1 MNILVLLAVVA
12 VFGFLRFT
20 RANLLLW
27 ALAWWVGIYVLLR
40 FGFTVPIP
48 ASVVSLYMG
57 IVTLAIVAYVSSSE
71 ERRDEVSRPLVR
83 FMTEKRYTALL
94 GATVVA
100 IPALA
105 AANVYV
111 KMNVPLEPPLFPRTI
126 HPASPSEITVHDKKI
141 DLDAG
146 ENPFLPLQTSNPEE
160 FRKHVENGRRVYYRN
175 CVFCHG
181 DNMTGNGM
189 FVHGLDPIP
198 TNFSDQGAIAMLR
211 DSFLFWRIAKGGP
224 GLPEEGAPWD
234 SAMPAW
240 EKLLKEDEILGSD
253 PLSLRF
259 HRPEASGERGG
270 PRTMTSALI
279 YPRAVG
285 CLAVLVVMLCA
296 APAGSVRA
304 QAPDVGT
311 EAQRESGKRLYLK
324 YCSQCHGENG
334 DGEGYASPHLR
345 PRPRNFTTGK
355 YKVRTTPNG
364 ALPTHQDLVSI
375 IRRGM
380 PYTSM
385 PGWPILSD
393 QEVSDL
399 AHFLTTFSPD
409 FTNPENV
416 PKPVPLPSAPA
427 STNESIALGKKL
439 YEENGCVKCHGT
451 VGRGDGP
458 SAPTLIDDWG
468 YPIRAADLAQS
479 WTFRG
484 GSSREDIF
492 RTMSTGLNGT
502 PMPSFLDALP
512 PEQLWA
518 ITDFIVSLS
527 GTNGPG
533 YSNLVV
539 AKYVQDPIDLKKGA
553 ASFESARVARFPII
567 GQIMEPGR
575 AFHPPASSVT
585 VQAIY
590 DAESMAFLVRWHDMS
605 AQKTGKNG
613 PSLPVP
619 PEEEEEP
626 AVGAA
631 SGSGGASKGSVFG
644 EEEVAPTPAG
654 QKPGGAQPA
663 AADPFAEAEA
673 APAGQ
678 PSEFSDAVSI
688 QIPTQAP
695 TGARKPYFIFGDA
708 QNSVDLWFFD
718 LARPDPLQFTG
729 KGSGDIAPNATGDL
743 TGVASYDQGEWSVI
757 FKRPLRAASGAAFV
771 PGQFLPIAFS
781 VWDGFSRERGNRRG
795 LTVWYSLYVEPQVVP
810 SAVGPMVKTALFI
823 LAIELAV
830 IGWVRWRYGS
840 RARGKLGDEP
850 SHPAAT
856 SA

>member
-1 MNILVLLAVVA
+1 MTSCLI
-12 VFGFLRFT
+12 GT
-20 RANLLLW
+20 RAL
-27 ALAWWVGIYVLLR
+27 
-40 FGFTVPIP
+40 
-48 ASVVSLYMG
+48 
-57 IVTLAIVAYVSSSE
+57 
-71 ERRDEVSRPLVR
+71 
-83 FMTEKRYTALL
+83 
-94 GATVVA
+94 
-100 IPALA
+100 
-105 AANVYV
+105 
-111 KMNVPLEPPLFPRTI
+111 
-126 HPASPSEITVHDKKI
+126 
-141 DLDAG
+141 
-146 ENPFLPLQTSNPEE
+146 
-160 FRKHVENGRRVYYRN
+160 
-175 CVFCHG
+175 
-181 DNMTGNGM
+181 
-189 FVHGLDPIP
+189 
-198 TNFSDQGAIAMLR
+198 
-211 DSFLFWRIAKGGP
+211 
-224 GLPEEGAPWD
+224 
-234 SAMPAW
+234 
-240 EKLLKEDEILGSD
+240 
-253 PLSLRF
+253 
-259 HRPEASGERGG
+259 
-270 PRTMTSALI
+270 
-279 YPRAVG
+279 G
-285 CLAVLVVMLCA
+285 CLAVLIVMLCA
-296 APAGSVRA
+296 APTGSVRA

-324 YCSQCHGENG
+324 YCSQCHGEKG

-345 PRPRNFTTGK
+345 PRPRNFTTGM

-364 ALPTHQDLVSI
+364 ALPTHQDLVNI

-385 PGWPILSD
+385 PAWPTLTN
-393 QEVSDL
+393 QEASDL
-399 AHFLTTFSPD
+399 AHFITTFSPD

-416 PKPVPLPSAPA
+416 PKPVPLPSAPT

-458 SAPTLIDDWG
+458 SAPTLMDDWG

-512 PEQLWA
+512 PEQRWA

-527 GTNGPG
+527 GTTGPG

-553 ASFESARVARFPII
+553 ASFESARAARFPII

-575 AFHPPASSVT
+575 SFHPPATSVT

-590 DAESMAFLVRWHDMS
+590 DTESIAFLVRWHDMS
-605 AQKTGKNG
+605 AEKSGKNG

-631 SGSGGASKGSVFG
+631 GGSGGSSKGGVFG
-644 EEEVAPTPAG
+644 EAEVAPAPAG
-654 QKPGGAQPA
+654 QAQTP
-663 AADPFAEAEA
+663 ADPFAEAEA

-695 TGARKPYFIFGDA
+695 TGARKPYFIFGDG

-718 LARPDPLQFTG
+718 LARPEPLQFTG
-729 KGSGDIAPNATGDL
+729 KGSGDIAPNTTGEL
-743 TGVASYDQGEWSVI
+743 SGVASYDQGEWSVI
-757 FKRPLRAASGAAFV
+757 FKRPIRANSGAAFL

-795 LTVWYSLYVEPQVVP
+795 LTVWNSIYVEPQVVP
-810 SAVGPMVKTALFI
+810 SAVGPMMKTALLI

-840 RARGKLGDEP
+840 RARGEGQP
-850 SHPAAT
+850 TQPAAT
-856 SA
+856 RA

>member
-1 MNILVLLAVVA
+1 
-12 VFGFLRFT
+12 
-20 RANLLLW
+20 
-27 ALAWWVGIYVLLR
+27 
-40 FGFTVPIP
+40 
-48 ASVVSLYMG
+48 
-57 IVTLAIVAYVSSSE
+57 
-71 ERRDEVSRPLVR
+71 
-83 FMTEKRYTALL
+83 MTSCL
-94 GATVVA
+94 
-100 IPALA
+100 I
-105 AANVYV
+105 
-111 KMNVPLEPPLFPRTI
+111 
-126 HPASPSEITVHDKKI
+126 
-141 DLDAG
+141 
-146 ENPFLPLQTSNPEE
+146 
-160 FRKHVENGRRVYYRN
+160 
-175 CVFCHG
+175 
-181 DNMTGNGM
+181 
-189 FVHGLDPIP
+189 
-198 TNFSDQGAIAMLR
+198 
-211 DSFLFWRIAKGGP
+211 
-224 GLPEEGAPWD
+224 
-234 SAMPAW
+234 
-240 EKLLKEDEILGSD
+240 
-253 PLSLRF
+253 
-259 HRPEASGERGG
+259 G
-270 PRTMTSALI
+270 PRAL
-279 YPRAVG
+279 G
-285 CLAVLVVMLCA
+285 CLAVLIVMLCA
-296 APAGSVRA
+296 APTGSVRA

-324 YCSQCHGENG
+324 YCSQCHGEKG

-385 PGWPILSD
+385 PAWPTLTD

-399 AHFLTTFSPD
+399 AHFITTFSPD

-458 SAPTLIDDWG
+458 SAPTLTDDWG

-512 PEQLWA
+512 PEQRWA

-575 AFHPPASSVT
+575 AFHPPATSVT

-590 DAESMAFLVRWHDMS
+590 DTESIAFLVRWHDMS
-605 AQKTGKNG
+605 PQKTGKNG

-631 SGSGGASKGSVFG
+631 SGSGGASKGGVFG

-654 QKPGGAQPA
+654 QSAEPSQRRTPLQKRKRRRPA
-663 AADPFAEAEA
+663 SHPSSPTQSRSRFLRRRRRAPASPTSSLATARTPSISGSSISPAPILFSSPAREAGTSLPTRRAISLVSRATTRENGRSSSSGPFAQTRAQRSC
-673 APAGQ
+673 PDSSCRS
-678 PSEFSDAVSI
+678 PS
-688 QIPTQAP
+688 
-695 TGARKPYFIFGDA
+695 R
-708 QNSVDLWFFD
+708 
-718 LARPDPLQFTG
+718 
-729 KGSGDIAPNATGDL
+729 SG
-743 TGVASYDQGEWSVI
+743 
-757 FKRPLRAASGAAFV
+757 
-771 PGQFLPIAFS
+771 
-781 VWDGFSRERGNRRG
+781 
-795 LTVWYSLYVEPQVVP
+795 
-810 SAVGPMVKTALFI
+810 M
-823 LAIELAV
+823 
-830 IGWVRWRYGS
+830 GS
-840 RARGKLGDEP
+840 RASVATGEVSRFGTP
-850 SHPAAT
+850 ST
-856 SA
+856 SSHKSSHRPSVRW